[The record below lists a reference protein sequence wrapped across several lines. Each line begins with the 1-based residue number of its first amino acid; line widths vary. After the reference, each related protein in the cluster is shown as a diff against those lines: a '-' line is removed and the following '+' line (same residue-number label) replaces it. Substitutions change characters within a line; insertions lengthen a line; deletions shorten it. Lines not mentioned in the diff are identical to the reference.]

1 VNRILKD
8 PVLQERFE
16 ADGFVRLPL
25 LGKEEIAELTQYYM
39 RHTGGDVKNS
49 VYGMWV
55 SLHDRDDIDF
65 KRQTMDEIRRVTLPR
80 LNEFFIDCKPHL
92 GSYLVKVP
100 NPRSFTFPH
109 QDWTF
114 VDNQQMQDLCSLT
127 VWITLKDVTITGGTL
142 GFVKGSPKFFDHVI
156 GSPSP
161 AIKTATQGHEPML
174 FEYLSYESVRA
185 GDALAF
191 NNRTI
196 HAAMPKHDRGAAHR
210 ARHRHDAGA
219 GGSLS
224 LLPQARHQRPSAQ
237 AEGRRRVLRPLQQ
250 PGAVR
255 SVSAGQDP
263 RLLPGGR
270 RARVPL
276 HAVVARRHERDV
288 RAARLGAQRHGGQ
301 PARLGGTRCSF
312 PIRSIRPSS
321 MRPAI

>member
-1 VNRILKD
+1 MNRILKD

-114 VDNQQMQDLCSLT
+114 VDHHQMRDLCSLT
-127 VWITLKDVTITGGTL
+127 VWITLRDVNINGGTL

-196 HAAMPKHDRGAAHR
+196 HAAMPNTTEAQRIALGIGMTPAR
-210 ARHRHDAGA
+210 ADLYHYF
-219 GGSLS
+219 LK
-224 LLPQARHQRPSAQ
+224 
-237 AEGRRRVLRPLQQ
+237 
-250 PGAVR
+250 PGTT
-255 SVSAGQDP
+255 D
-263 RLLPGGR
+263 RLLKLKVEDEFFVRYSNQALFDLYQQGKTPDYCQLEDELEYR
-270 RARVPL
+270 FTPL
-276 HAVVARRHERDV
+276 SSDDMSAMCE
-288 RAARLGAQRHGGQ
+288 RHGSVRNGM
-301 PARLGGTRCSF
+301 AVNLRG
-312 PIRSIRPSS
+312 
-321 MRPAI
+321 

>member
-114 VDNQQMQDLCSLT
+114 VDHHRMQDLCSLT
-127 VWITLKDVTITGGTL
+127 VWITLKDVSISGGTL

-174 FEYLSYESVRA
+174 FEYLTYEAVHA

-196 HAAMPKHDRGAAHR
+196 HAAMPNTTEEQRIALGIGMTPAQADLYHYFLKPGTTDRLLKLKVEDEFFVRYSNQALFDLYQQGKTPEYCQVEEELDYR
-210 ARHRHDAGA
+210 FT
-219 GGSLS
+219 SLS
-224 LLPQARHQRPSAQ
+224 PDDMSAMC
-237 AEGRRRVLRPLQQ
+237 E
-250 PGAVR
+250 
-255 SVSAGQDP
+255 
-263 RLLPGGR
+263 
-270 RARVPL
+270 
-276 HAVVARRHERDV
+276 
-288 RAARLGAQRHGGQ
+288 RHGS
-301 PARLGGTRCSF
+301 ARNGMAVNLRG
-312 PIRSIRPSS
+312 
-321 MRPAI
+321 

>member
-1 VNRILKD
+1 VIRILKD
-8 PVLQERFE
+8 PILQERFE

-25 LGKEEIAELTQYYM
+25 LGSAEIAALTDYYM

-80 LNEFFIDCKPHL
+80 LNQFFIDCKPHL

-114 VDNQQMQDLCSLT
+114 VDNHRMQDFCSLT
-127 VWITLKDVTITGGTL
+127 VWITLRDVSIDGGTL

-174 FEYLSYESVRA
+174 FEYLTYESVRA

-196 HAAMPKHDRGAAHR
+196 HAAMPNTTD
-210 ARHRHDAGA
+210 
-219 GGSLS
+219 
-224 LLPQARHQRPSAQ
+224 QQRIALGIGMTPAQ
-237 AEGRRRVLRPLQQ
+237 ADLYHYFLK
-250 PGAVR
+250 PGT
-255 SVSAGQDP
+255 SD
-263 RLLPGGR
+263 RLLKLKVEDEFFVRYSNQGLFDLYQQGQMPGYC
-270 RARVPL
+270 RVEDELEYRFTPL
-276 HAVVARRHERDV
+276 SPGDMSAMCE
-288 RAARLGAQRHGGQ
+288 RHGSVRNGM
-301 PARLGGTRCSF
+301 AVNLRG
-312 PIRSIRPSS
+312 
-321 MRPAI
+321 

>member
-16 ADGFVRLPL
+16 ADGYVRLPL
-25 LGKEEIAELTQYYM
+25 LGKEEIQELTQYYM

-55 SLHDRDDIDF
+55 SLHDQDDIAF

-114 VDNQQMQDLCSLT
+114 VDSHQMQSLCSLT
-127 VWITLKDVTITGGTL
+127 VWITLKDVSIAGGTL

-196 HAAMPKHDRGAAHR
+196 HAAMPNTTEE
-210 ARHRHDAGA
+210 
-219 GGSLS
+219 
-224 LLPQARHQRPSAQ
+224 QRIALGIGMTPAQ
-237 AEGRRRVLRPLQQ
+237 ADLYHYFLK
-250 PGAVR
+250 PGTA
-255 SVSAGQDP
+255 D
-263 RLLPGGR
+263 RLLKLKVEDEFFVRYSNQALFDLYQQGKTPDYCQVEDELEYR
-270 RARVPL
+270 FTPL
-276 HAVVARRHERDV
+276 SPDDMSAMCE
-288 RAARLGAQRHGGQ
+288 RHGSVRNGM
-301 PARLGGTRCSF
+301 AVNLRG
-312 PIRSIRPSS
+312 
-321 MRPAI
+321 

>member
-16 ADGFVRLPL
+16 ADGYVRLPL
-25 LGKEEIAELTQYYM
+25 LGKEEIAELTQYYI

-55 SLHDRDDIDF
+55 SLHDRDDADF
-65 KRQTMDEIRRVTLPR
+65 KRRTMDEIRRVTLPR
-80 LNEFFIDCKPHL
+80 LDQFFIDCKPHL

-114 VDNQQMQDLCSLT
+114 VDNHQMQDLCSLT
-127 VWITLKDVTITGGTL
+127 VWITLRDVSISGGTL

-196 HAAMPKHDRGAAHR
+196 HAAMPNTTEE
-210 ARHRHDAGA
+210 
-219 GGSLS
+219 
-224 LLPQARHQRPSAQ
+224 QRIALGIGMTPAQ
-237 AEGRRRVLRPLQQ
+237 ADLYHYFLK
-250 PGAVR
+250 PGTA
-255 SVSAGQDP
+255 D
-263 RLLPGGR
+263 RLLKLKVEDEFFVRYSNQALFDLYQQGKTPEYCQVEDELEYR
-270 RARVPL
+270 FTPL
-276 HAVVARRHERDV
+276 SPDDMSAMCE
-288 RAARLGAQRHGGQ
+288 RHGSVRNGM
-301 PARLGGTRCSF
+301 AVNLRG
-312 PIRSIRPSS
+312 
-321 MRPAI
+321 

>member
-1 VNRILKD
+1 MNRILKD

-196 HAAMPKHDRGAAHR
+196 HAAMPNTTEEQRIALGIGMTPAQADLYHYFLKPGTSDRLLKLKVEDEFFVRYSNQALFDLYQQGKTPDYAQVEDELEYR
-210 ARHRHDAGA
+210 FT
-219 GGSLS
+219 SLS
-224 LLPQARHQRPSAQ
+224 PDDMSAMC
-237 AEGRRRVLRPLQQ
+237 E
-250 PGAVR
+250 
-255 SVSAGQDP
+255 
-263 RLLPGGR
+263 
-270 RARVPL
+270 
-276 HAVVARRHERDV
+276 
-288 RAARLGAQRHGGQ
+288 RHGSVRNGM
-301 PARLGGTRCSF
+301 AVNLRG
-312 PIRSIRPSS
+312 
-321 MRPAI
+321 

>member
-25 LGKEEIAELTQYYM
+25 LGRHEIEELTQYYM

-55 SLHDRDDIDF
+55 SLHDRDDIAF

-114 VDNQQMQDLCSLT
+114 VDNQRMQELCSLT
-127 VWITLKDVTITGGTL
+127 VWITLKDVSITGGTL

-161 AIKTATQGHEPML
+161 AIKTATQGHEPLL
-174 FEYLSYESVRA
+174 FEYLTYESVRA

-196 HAAMPKHDRGAAHR
+196 HAAMPNTTEE
-210 ARHRHDAGA
+210 
-219 GGSLS
+219 
-224 LLPQARHQRPSAQ
+224 QRIALGIGMTP
-237 AEGRRRVLRPLQQ
+237 AEADLYHYFLK
-250 PGAVR
+250 PGTT
-255 SVSAGQDP
+255 D
-263 RLLPGGR
+263 RLLKLKVEDEFFVRYSNQGLFDLYQQGR
-270 RARVPL
+270 TPDYCQVEDELEYRFTPL
-276 HAVVARRHERDV
+276 SPVDMSAMCE
-288 RAARLGAQRHGGQ
+288 RHGSVRNGMTVNL
-301 PARLGGTRCSF
+301 RG
-312 PIRSIRPSS
+312 
-321 MRPAI
+321 

>member
-1 VNRILKD
+1 MNRILKD

-25 LGKEEIAELTQYYM
+25 LGRHEIEELTEYYM

-55 SLHDRDDIDF
+55 SLHDRDDIAF

-114 VDNQQMQDLCSLT
+114 VDNQRMQELCSLT
-127 VWITLKDVTITGGTL
+127 VWITLKDVSITGGTL

-161 AIKTATQGHEPML
+161 AIKTATQGHEPLL
-174 FEYLSYESVRA
+174 FEYLTYESVRA

-196 HAAMPKHDRGAAHR
+196 HAAMPNTTEE
-210 ARHRHDAGA
+210 
-219 GGSLS
+219 
-224 LLPQARHQRPSAQ
+224 QRIALGIGMTP
-237 AEGRRRVLRPLQQ
+237 AEADLYHYFLK
-250 PGAVR
+250 PGTT
-255 SVSAGQDP
+255 D
-263 RLLPGGR
+263 RLLKLKVEDEFFVRYSNQGLFDLYQQGR
-270 RARVPL
+270 TPDYCQVEDELEYRFTPL
-276 HAVVARRHERDV
+276 SPVDMSAMCE
-288 RAARLGAQRHGGQ
+288 RHGSVRNGM
-301 PARLGGTRCSF
+301 AVNLRG
-312 PIRSIRPSS
+312 
-321 MRPAI
+321 

>member
-25 LGKEEIAELTQYYM
+25 LGRHEIEELTQYYM

-55 SLHDRDDIDF
+55 SLHDRDDIAF

-114 VDNQQMQDLCSLT
+114 VDNQRMQEFCSLT
-127 VWITLKDVTITGGTL
+127 VWITLRDVSITGGTL

-161 AIKTATQGHEPML
+161 AIKTATQGHEPLL
-174 FEYLSYESVRA
+174 FEYLTYESVRA

-196 HAAMPKHDRGAAHR
+196 HAAMPNTTEE
-210 ARHRHDAGA
+210 
-219 GGSLS
+219 
-224 LLPQARHQRPSAQ
+224 QRIALGIGMTP
-237 AEGRRRVLRPLQQ
+237 AEADLYHYFLK
-250 PGAVR
+250 PGTT
-255 SVSAGQDP
+255 D
-263 RLLPGGR
+263 RLLKLKVEDEFFVRYSNQALFDLYQQGR
-270 RARVPL
+270 TPDYCQVEDELEYRFTPL
-276 HAVVARRHERDV
+276 SPVDMSTMCE
-288 RAARLGAQRHGGQ
+288 RHGSVRNGM
-301 PARLGGTRCSF
+301 AVNLRG
-312 PIRSIRPSS
+312 
-321 MRPAI
+321 